1 MPWQGEI
8 DTEGVEEYGT
18 GGTPADAGRHFTSL
32 SRPELDYLSNPEI
45 PQHLLDDIQDYL
57 PFVQKMSAFGNL
69 SPIRKARVENALF
82 RAQLYNKMGMKSL
95 AAQAIVQFLVLVQT
109 SRAIDMTYLRY
120 LLTNTSE
127 VRQSLRQQI
136 TQQSAQKK
144 SWFRRR

>member
-1 MPWQGEI
+1 M
-8 DTEGVEEYGT
+8 GV
-18 GGTPADAGRHFTSL
+18 TPEAGRRFTSL
-32 SRPELDYLSNPEI
+32 SRPELDYLSNPDI
-45 PQHLLDDIQDYL
+45 PEHLLEEIQDYL
-57 PFVQKMSAFGNL
+57 PFVQKMASFGNL

-109 SRAIDMTYLRY
+109 SRAIDMTYLRL
-120 LLTNTSE
+120 LLTSTSE

-136 TQQSAQKK
+136 TQQPTQKK